1 MLLFGR
7 YNINNQLR
15 LYRTAALFKRK
26 GENMKE
32 LAYKTN
38 FKIIIIFEFIVG
50 ILCFALIALV
60 TGLVIWYAS
69 LGAFA
74 ELESVPTAIAILAVF
89 YLLCLIGGL
98 WFTQRFVMWKK
109 QPQALISVDGE
120 NIYFYAKGKMNSAPL
135 SQIEYIF
142 AMPETLFV
150 HLFGGGYGIVKI
162 TISGKTYKVYF
173 VDGANKVPAAI
184 EACLK
189 KD

>member
-1 MLLFGR
+1 
-7 YNINNQLR
+7 
-15 LYRTAALFKRK
+15 
-26 GENMKE
+26 MKE
-32 LAYKTN
+32 LGYKTN

-50 ILCFALIALV
+50 ILCFALMALV
-60 TGLVIWYAS
+60 TGLLIWYAS

-89 YLLCLIGGL
+89 YLICLIGGL

-109 QPQALISVDGE
+109 QPKVLISADEE
-120 NIYFYAKGKMNSAPL
+120 NIYFYAKGKMNTASL

-150 HLFGGGYGIVKI
+150 HIFGGGYGIVRL
-162 TISGKTYKVYF
+162 TVSGKTYKVYF
-173 VDGANKVPAAI
+173 VDGANTVPTAI
-184 EACLK
+184 EALLK